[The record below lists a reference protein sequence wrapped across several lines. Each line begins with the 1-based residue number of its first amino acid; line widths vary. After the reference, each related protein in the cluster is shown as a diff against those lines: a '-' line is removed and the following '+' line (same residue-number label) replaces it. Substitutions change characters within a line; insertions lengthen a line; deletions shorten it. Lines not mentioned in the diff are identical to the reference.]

1 MLLKIIYIFMLSSFL
16 YAVNLKTA
24 AQQSAPKYF
33 KSQSGKI
40 VGINIDIM
48 NAIEEIDST
57 IRFEGRE
64 NFLPFKRLRR
74 YLEDGTIDVFFG
86 LKKTDKRLKKYTY
99 LDIPLYTINYVVAN
113 RVDDE
118 VKINSLKDIYTL
130 SKKEI
135 ILTVNGTE
143 ASRFL
148 HNNCKVYIDDSAK
161 TPTILLKMLIKKRGR
176 YAFYHDLGLS
186 HIIKINSF
194 ENEIKILP
202 IKFLTYNHYVAFS
215 KYTPIE
221 YIDRVRV
228 ALKKLEKKGILKK
241 IYMKYHVNK

>member
-1 MLLKIIYIFMLSSFL
+1 MILKVIYIFILSSSLF
-16 YAVNLKTA
+16 AVHLKTA

-33 KSQSGKI
+33 KSQSGAI

-57 IRFEGRE
+57 ISFEGTQ

-86 LKKTDKRLKKYTY
+86 FKKTNKRLKKYTY
-99 LDIPLYTINYVVAN
+99 VDIPLYTVSYVVAN

-118 VKINSLKDIYTL
+118 VKINALNDIYTL
-130 SKKEI
+130 PKKEI
-135 ILTVNGTE
+135 ILTVDGTG

-148 HNNCKVYIDDSAK
+148 HNKHKFYIDDNAK

-186 HIIKINSF
+186 YIIKTNSF
-194 ENEIKILP
+194 ENRIKILP
-202 IKFLTYNHYVAFS
+202 TKFLTYNHYVAFS
-215 KYTPIE
+215 KHTPVE

-228 ALKKLEKKGILKK
+228 ALKKLKKNGILKK
-241 IYMKYHVNK
+241 IYMKYNVDK